1 MRILF
6 ITIFLVQVL
15 CTQGQF
21 LDKKYYLL
29 DSLNRSKISDNDM
42 KVLDTQM
49 KNYTIAKNDTT
60 KLLALSRIV
69 EECYDEK
76 IWSRYNLMMLN
87 IAREKQKG
95 SSGMVLKFY
104 QQSEALGLN
113 NIGYYF
119 FNYTSHLD
127 SAEHYYRLALAINEE
142 IQSYN
147 NMVVSYS
154 NLANVYQNNG
164 KLLDALELYLKALG
178 YEKQVSDKT
187 GVMAAL
193 NNISNIYLYLNDTT
207 QALLYLKRGILVA
220 QKMGDKNMKAHVLHN
235 IGILI
240 SKRNYNEGL
249 SSLERS
255 LQLRKELGDKKSV
268 AQSLINL
275 AGFANE
281 KHNFQLA
288 EKYMKEAEPIVKEMK
303 NPLLSGLFY
312 RTRSDAFKSLK
323 DWEGAIPDFL
333 KAVEYLKEANAVND
347 LLESIRGSLGLFD
360 APKHRQQKLE
370 LIELYYNLSKIQN
383 KNSTQRA
390 ALKLQ
395 YESQLKIKEAEYRA
409 EQVLQ
414 EEKTSSEKRKQSF
427 ITMGIATILLITVIF
442 CFFIFKALK
451 ANREKTKVID
461 KQKHLVEEK
470 QKEII
475 DSINYSKR
483 IQNSFIPSDAEFNT
497 SFPNSFVIYKPKDI
511 VSGDFYWMLD
521 TSNYPTIKRNL
532 KAIAV
537 ADCTGHG
544 VPGAMLSMLG
554 ASILNQAILENSVQS
569 SADMLNFLNSELKKN
584 LRSKNNEIIRDGM
597 DISCCLFDKDTLKMQ
612 FAGANNP
619 CWILR
624 DEKIIELK
632 ADKHSVTASIDE
644 DNVSFTNKEFQLL
657 KGDMVILFTDGFAD
671 QFGGP
676 RGKKFMYSRL
686 EKLIISSAAL
696 KAQEQKE
703 YLLRDF
709 EEWKGQLDQVDD
721 VCLLGIRV

>member
-1 MRILF
+1 MRSLLLI
-6 ITIFLVQVL
+6 IFLS
-15 CTQGQF
+15 QF
-21 LDKKYYLL
+21 LGGRAQQLDKNYYLL
-29 DSLNRSKISDNDM
+29 DSLDRSKISESDM
-42 KVLDTQM
+42 KVLDIQM
-49 KNYTIAKNDTT
+49 KNYVNAKNDTT
-60 KLLALSRIV
+60 RLLALSRIV

-76 IWSRYNLMMLN
+76 IWTRYNTMMLK

-95 SSGMVLKFY
+95 STGMDLKFY
-104 QQSEALGLN
+104 RQSEALGLN

-119 FNYTSHLD
+119 FNHTSHID
-127 SAEHYYRLALAINEE
+127 SAEHYYKLGLEINED

-164 KLLDALELYLKALG
+164 KLLNALELYLKALS
-178 YEKQVSDKT
+178 YEQQASDKT
-187 GVMAAL
+187 GIMAAL

-207 QALLYLKRGILVA
+207 QALLYLKRGFLVA
-220 QKMGDKNMKAHVLHN
+220 QKLEDKNMKAHVLHN
-235 IGILI
+235 MGILLAP
-240 SKRNYNEGL
+240 RNYHEGL
-249 SSLERS
+249 RSLQES
-255 LQLRKELGDKKSV
+255 LQLRKEIGDKKGI
-268 AQSLINL
+268 AQTLIGL
-275 AGFANE
+275 SGFANE
-281 KHNFQLA
+281 QFDHELA
-288 EKYMKEAEPIVKEMK
+288 DRYLKEAEPIIKELK
-303 NPLLSGLFY
+303 NPLLLGLFY
-312 RTRSDAFKSLK
+312 RTRSDAAKTRK

-333 KAVEYLKEANAVND
+333 KAVECLKEANAVND
-347 LLESIRGSLGLFD
+347 LLETIKGDISLFD
-360 APKHRQQKLE
+360 EPKYRQKKLE

-395 YESQLKIKEAEYRA
+395 YESQLKLKDTEYRA
-409 EQVLQ
+409 EQQLR
-414 EEKTSSEKRKQSF
+414 EEKVRSEKRKQSF
-427 ITMGIATILLITVIF
+427 ITTGIGIILLITVVF

-483 IQNSFIPSDAEFNT
+483 IQNSFIPSDDEF
-497 SFPNSFVIYKPKDI
+497 SAIFPNSFVIYKPKDI

-521 TSNYPTIKRNL
+521 TSNYPSIKRNL

-569 SADMLNFLNSELKKN
+569 PADILNFLNMELKKN

-597 DISCCLFDKDTLKMQ
+597 DIACCLFDKDTLKMQ
-612 FAGANNP
+612 FAGASNP

-624 DEKIIELK
+624 DGKVIELK
-632 ADKHSVTASIDE
+632 ADKHPVTASVNE
-644 DNVSFTNKEFQLL
+644 EYGSFTNKEFQLQT
-657 KGDMVILFTDGFAD
+657 GDMVILFTDGFAD

-686 EKLIISSAAL
+686 EKLIASSASLSAS
-696 KAQEQKE
+696 EQKE
-703 YLLRDF
+703 FLTKDF
-709 EEWKGQLDQVDD
+709 DDWKGQLDQVDD
-721 VCLLGIRV
+721 VCLMGIRI